1 MANAPSEIQGV
12 SPKDESTGS
21 ESSITSPWCENSIIV
36 DLDLRS
42 QIEEKAFQA
51 LSEGSLMKE
60 PCHTLCASEPDGDN
74 DFPPLPFPRKLWEIV
89 ESDRFKSIWWDEN
102 GTSIVI
108 NEERFK
114 KEVLERKAPFRIFE
128 TESMKSLVRQLSLYG
143 FTKLRR
149 NFQRPASLANIL
161 AEDNEV
167 SAWNKLQFYHNPNFK
182 RGCPHLLVRM
192 KRRVRVKNASPVSAS
207 LLQGCSKKRSRTGG
221 NVDNHNSDVAAE
233 TRGEDAF
240 SASTNLNVP
249 LIRWPYM
256 SQRIS
261 NTTTPT
267 RSGLSSPSSPSFRP
281 PGQIVMAQHAIF
293 SQLTTFHMH
302 SQSSYSPASGH
313 IVNFITTT
321 TSISQYRCISYFPSG
336 YFGLRVEPSPLPT
349 RYQNISPTEGPLS
362 NPQPAAHPW
371 FPMPV
376 ATDTS
381 AASLSRPNPQ
391 SSSVSEHHPNYH

>member
-1 MANAPSEIQGV
+1 M
-12 SPKDESTGS
+12 
-21 ESSITSPWCENSIIV
+21 
-36 DLDLRS
+36 
-42 QIEEKAFQA
+42 
-51 LSEGSLMKE
+51 
-60 PCHTLCASEPDGDN
+60 
-74 DFPPLPFPRKLWEIV
+74 
-89 ESDRFKSIWWDEN
+89 
-102 GTSIVI
+102 
-108 NEERFK
+108 
-114 KEVLERKAPFRIFE
+114 
-128 TESMKSLVRQLSLYG
+128 
-143 FTKLRR
+143 
-149 NFQRPASLANIL
+149 
-161 AEDNEV
+161 
-167 SAWNKLQFYHNPNFK
+167 
-182 RGCPHLLVRM
+182 
-192 KRRVRVKNASPVSAS
+192 
-207 LLQGCSKKRSRTGG
+207 
-221 NVDNHNSDVAAE
+221 DNHNSDVAAE

-240 SASTNLNVP
+240 STSTNLNVP
-249 LIRWPYM
+249 LIRWPSM

-321 TSISQYRCISYFPSG
+321 TSISQYHLISNFPSG

-371 FPMPV
+371 FPMPM

>member
-1 MANAPSEIQGV
+1 MAHAPSEIQGV

-21 ESSITSPWCENSIIV
+21 ESSITSPWCDNSITG

-128 TESMKSLVRQLSLYG
+128 TESMKSLVRQLNLYG

-192 KRRVRVKNASPVSAS
+192 KRR
-207 LLQGCSKKRSRTGG
+207 KRSRTGG
-221 NVDNHNSDVAAE
+221 DVDNHNSDVAAE

-240 SASTNLNVP
+240 STSTNLNVP
-249 LIRWPYM
+249 LIRWPSM

-261 NTTTPT
+261 NTSTPT

-313 IVNFITTT
+313 VVNFITTT
-321 TSISQYRCISYFPSG
+321 TSISQYRCISNFPSG

-349 RYQNISPTEGPLS
+349 RYQNISPTECPVS

-371 FPMPV
+371 FPMPM

-391 SSSVSEHHPNYH
+391 TSSVSEHHPNYH

>member
-1 MANAPSEIQGV
+1 M
-12 SPKDESTGS
+12 
-21 ESSITSPWCENSIIV
+21 
-36 DLDLRS
+36 
-42 QIEEKAFQA
+42 
-51 LSEGSLMKE
+51 
-60 PCHTLCASEPDGDN
+60 
-74 DFPPLPFPRKLWEIV
+74 
-89 ESDRFKSIWWDEN
+89 
-102 GTSIVI
+102 
-108 NEERFK
+108 
-114 KEVLERKAPFRIFE
+114 
-128 TESMKSLVRQLSLYG
+128 
-143 FTKLRR
+143 
-149 NFQRPASLANIL
+149 
-161 AEDNEV
+161 
-167 SAWNKLQFYHNPNFK
+167 
-182 RGCPHLLVRM
+182 
-192 KRRVRVKNASPVSAS
+192 
-207 LLQGCSKKRSRTGG
+207 
-221 NVDNHNSDVAAE
+221 DNHNSDVAAE

-249 LIRWPYM
+249 LIRWPSM

-349 RYQNISPTEGPLS
+349 RYQNISPTECPVS

-371 FPMPV
+371 FPMPM

>member
-1 MANAPSEIQGV
+1 
-12 SPKDESTGS
+12 
-21 ESSITSPWCENSIIV
+21 
-36 DLDLRS
+36 
-42 QIEEKAFQA
+42 
-51 LSEGSLMKE
+51 
-60 PCHTLCASEPDGDN
+60 
-74 DFPPLPFPRKLWEIV
+74 
-89 ESDRFKSIWWDEN
+89 
-102 GTSIVI
+102 
-108 NEERFK
+108 
-114 KEVLERKAPFRIFE
+114 
-128 TESMKSLVRQLSLYG
+128 
-143 FTKLRR
+143 
-149 NFQRPASLANIL
+149 
-161 AEDNEV
+161 
-167 SAWNKLQFYHNPNFK
+167 
-182 RGCPHLLVRM
+182 M
-192 KRRVRVKNASPVSAS
+192 KRRVRMKNASPVSAS

-221 NVDNHNSDVAAE
+221 DVDNHNSDVAAE

-240 SASTNLNVP
+240 STSTNLNVP
-249 LIRWPYM
+249 LIRWPSM

-267 RSGLSSPSSPSFRP
+267 RSGLSSPSSPSVRP

-321 TSISQYRCISYFPSG
+321 TSISQYHLISNFPSG

-349 RYQNISPTEGPLS
+349 RYQNISPTECPVS

-371 FPMPV
+371 FPMPM

-391 SSSVSEHHPNYH
+391 SSSVSEHHPNYHWPIKGL

>member
-1 MANAPSEIQGV
+1 MAHAPSEMQPV
-12 SPKDESTGS
+12 SPKDAPTGS
-21 ESSITSPWCENSIIV
+21 ESSLTSPWCDNSITG

-42 QIEEKAFQA
+42 QSEEKAFQA

-60 PCHTLCASEPDGDN
+60 PCHTLCASEPDEDD
-74 DFPPLPFPRKLWEIV
+74 DFLPLPFPRKLWKTA
-89 ESDRFKSIWWDEN
+89 ESDHFKSIWWEAN
-102 GTSIVI
+102 GTSIV
-108 NEERFK
+108 
-114 KEVLERKAPFRIFE
+114 RKAPFRIFE
-128 TESMKSLVRQLSLYG
+128 TESMKSLVRQLNFYA
-143 FTKLRR
+143 FNKLQR
-149 NFQRPASLANIL
+149 NFQRCASLADFL
-161 AEDNEV
+161 AEENEV

-192 KRRVRVKNASPVSAS
+192 KRRVRMKNASPVSAS

-221 NVDNHNSDVAAE
+221 DVDNHNSDVVAE

-240 SASTNLNVP
+240 STSTNLNVP
-249 LIRWPYM
+249 LIRWPSM

-267 RSGLSSPSSPSFRP
+267 RSRLSSPSSPS
-281 PGQIVMAQHAIF
+281 
-293 SQLTTFHMH
+293 LTTFHMH

-321 TSISQYRCISYFPSG
+321 TSISQYRRISNFPSG
-336 YFGLRVEPSPLPT
+336 YFGPRVEPSPLPT

-371 FPMPV
+371 FPMPM

>member
-1 MANAPSEIQGV
+1 
-12 SPKDESTGS
+12 
-21 ESSITSPWCENSIIV
+21 
-36 DLDLRS
+36 
-42 QIEEKAFQA
+42 
-51 LSEGSLMKE
+51 
-60 PCHTLCASEPDGDN
+60 
-74 DFPPLPFPRKLWEIV
+74 
-89 ESDRFKSIWWDEN
+89 
-102 GTSIVI
+102 
-108 NEERFK
+108 
-114 KEVLERKAPFRIFE
+114 
-128 TESMKSLVRQLSLYG
+128 
-143 FTKLRR
+143 
-149 NFQRPASLANIL
+149 
-161 AEDNEV
+161 
-167 SAWNKLQFYHNPNFK
+167 
-182 RGCPHLLVRM
+182 M
-192 KRRVRVKNASPVSAS
+192 KRRVRMKNASPVSAS

-221 NVDNHNSDVAAE
+221 DVDNHNSDVAAE

-249 LIRWPYM
+249 LIRWPSM

-267 RSGLSSPSSPSFRP
+267 RSGLSSPSSPSVRP

-321 TSISQYRCISYFPSG
+321 TSISQYRGISNFPSG
-336 YFGLRVEPSPLPT
+336 YFGPRVEPSPLPT

-371 FPMPV
+371 FPMPM

-391 SSSVSEHHPNYH
+391 SSSVSEHHPNYHWPIKGL